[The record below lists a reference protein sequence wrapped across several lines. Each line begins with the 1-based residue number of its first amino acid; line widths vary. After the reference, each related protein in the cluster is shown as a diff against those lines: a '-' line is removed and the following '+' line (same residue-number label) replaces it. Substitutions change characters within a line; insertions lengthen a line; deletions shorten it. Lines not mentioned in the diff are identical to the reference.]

1 MKTITVKASK
11 TYDILIDGISS
22 DGVAHECVS
31 LLDKAGSVIRKT
43 SGGYTAAIVTDDIL
57 ASLYEKRLKDSLEKN
72 GYRVVS
78 FVFPHGESSK
88 NTDTFLSLISFL
100 AQEKLSRSDIVI
112 ALGGGVTGDITG
124 FAASSYLRGCRFVQI
139 PTTLLAAVDSSVGGK
154 TAVNIPAGKNLLGSF
169 YQPDVVLCDTSL
181 LSTLPADVFKDGCAE
196 VIKYGIIAD
205 YKIADRSLFESLAQT
220 PINTQLEEVIAK
232 CVEIKRDIV
241 MKDEFDNADRKLLNF
256 GHTVGHAIESL
267 SEYGISHGQAVAIG
281 MVIESRAAVRLGLCK
296 EQCLQDIL
304 EMLTLYGLPVSTT
317 FKVDE
322 ITSICLSDKKRDGK
336 SLTMIFPVEIGKCV
350 LKEIPVDE
358 LENVIR
364 LGLEEI

>member
-11 TYDILIDGISS
+11 TYDILIDT
-22 DGVAHECVS
+22 S
-31 LLDKAGSVIRKT
+31 LLDEAGSIIRKT
-43 SGGYTAAIVTDDIL
+43 SAGHTAAIVTDDIV
-57 ASLYEKRLKDSLEKN
+57 ATLYEKRLKDSLEKN

-154 TAVNIPAGKNLLGSF
+154 TAVNIPAGKNLIGSF

-205 YKIADRSLFESLAQT
+205 YKIADRSLFESLAPTLLVQT

-267 SEYGISHGQAVAIG
+267 SEYGISHGQAVAVG

-304 EMLTLYGLPVSTT
+304 QMLTLYGLPVSTT
-317 FKVDE
+317 FKADE
-322 ITSICLSDKKRDGK
+322 ITRICLSDKKRDGK
-336 SLTMIFPVEIGKCV
+336 SLTMISPLEIGKCV
-350 LKEIPVDE
+350 LKEIPVNE

-364 LGLEEI
+364 LGLEEV